1 MGCLLTSEIINFMN
15 KNQLKE
21 RIIILPILNNEQIG
35 RDSIDIRL
43 SGDIFVPSKIEID
56 YLNPLMN
63 PEKFREKFEKMRIFV
78 KLDYG
83 EAFTIHPGEFIIGN
97 SFEYLGLPN
106 NIMAF
111 VQGRSFWGRL
121 GLIVHAT
128 AGVIHPK
135 FQGVLT
141 FELSNLGP
149 VPIKLYPLM
158 RIAQLTF
165 FSGDGQIDEGIK
177 NSQFASSVNSKI
189 PDTSRDYDYSIL
201 SKIEADR
208 KNYKKNNPK

>member
-1 MGCLLTSEIINFMN
+1 MGCLLTSEIIEYMN
-15 KNQLKE
+15 KDKLDE
-21 RIIILPILNNEQIG
+21 RIVILPILNKKQIG
-35 RDSIDIRL
+35 SDGIDIRL
-43 SGDIFVPSKIEID
+43 SGDLFIPSKIEIN

-63 PEKFREKFEKMRIFV
+63 YEKFQKKFEKMRKYI

-83 EAFTIHPGEFIIGN
+83 ESFTIHPGEFIIGN
-97 SFEYLGLPN
+97 SFEYLCLPK
-106 NIMAF
+106 NIMALI
-111 VQGRSFWGRL
+111 QGRSFWGRL

-158 RIAQLTF
+158 RIAQIIF
-165 FSGDGQIDEGIK
+165 YHGDGQIDEDIED
-177 NSQFASSVNSKI
+177 SQFAFSVRSKGPNI
-189 PDTSRDYDYSIL
+189 TRDYDFPVL
-201 SKIEADR
+201 NKIKENR
-208 KNYKKNNPK
+208 TKNLKED

>member
-35 RDSIDIRL
+35 RDSVDIRL

-56 YLNPLMN
+56 YLNPLMI
-63 PEKFREKFEKMRIFV
+63 PEKFHEKFEKMRKYV

-83 EAFTIHPGEFIIGN
+83 ESFTIHPGEFIIGN
-97 SFEYLGLPN
+97 SFEYLGLPD

-149 VPIKLYPLM
+149 VPIKLYPLI

-165 FSGDGQIDEGIK
+165 FSGEGQIGEGIK
-177 NSQFASSVNSKI
+177 NSQFALSVNSKI
-189 PDTSRDYDYSIL
+189 PNTSRDYDFPIL
-201 SKIEADR
+201 NKIKDDR
-208 KNYKKNNPK
+208 KTYKKKNPI